1 MKKLFQIIGLCI
13 AIFVS
18 VSLNGCATAD
28 FRKNLT
34 AQDRVFGSIDALKII
49 KDRDLEA
56 ASKEVGKEFT
66 GFVPP
71 ETSEARLIFERD
83 YPATSF
89 SGDVK
94 QIFDSTYLDRVGQ
107 SVAWGIDLEKRT
119 SGFLKD
125 NENRQISV
133 TGRFKLDVAGVVN
146 DAAIMSGATNMVSA
160 AATGFQVAPT
170 MNAAIGGLGVGLV
183 GGLIVG
189 AINASSAEQTVN
201 GFLKSG
207 SFGERMGH
215 TTGSSSTKVY
225 VPYFHPVDEYLL
237 SHFFVNDVVEPVV
250 VLPGIVRFVFA
261 REGSDNIDYSKDVYF
276 ASTVGIYRGKKYE
289 EVFPKTKGWEFRVT
303 NLNLVRIPA
312 VPSWGNRNMEDHIR
326 FYTNLRGA
334 IRSAKIVL

>member
-1 MKKLFQIIGLCI
+1 MKKLFQIIGLGM
-13 AIFVS
+13 AMFVS
-18 VSLNGCATAD
+18 VALNGCATAD

-34 AQDRVFGSIDALKII
+34 AQDRVFGSINALKIN

-56 ASKEVGKEFT
+56 ASKEVGREFT

-133 TGRFKLDVAGVVN
+133 TGRFKLDVAGVVS
-146 DAAIMSGATNMVSA
+146 DAAVMSGATNMVSA
-160 AATGFQVAPT
+160 AATGFQVTPT
-170 MNAAIGGLGVGLV
+170 MNAAVGGLGVGLV
-183 GGLIVG
+183 GGLIAG
-189 AINASSAEQTVN
+189 AITGYNVNQTIN

-207 SFGERMGH
+207 SFGERMEH
-215 TTGSSSTKVY
+215 SAGSASTKMH
-225 VPYFHPVDEYLL
+225 VPFFYPVDEYLL
-237 SHFFVNDVVEPVV
+237 SHYSGGVDPVDI
-250 VLPGIVRFVFA
+250 LPGLVRFVFA
-261 REGSDNIDYSKDVYF
+261 REGSDNVDYSKDMYF
-276 ASTVGIYRGKKYE
+276 ASVVGVYRGKKYE
-289 EVFPKTKGWEFRVT
+289 ELFPKTKGWEFRVT
-303 NLNLVRIPA
+303 NLNVIKTPGQKEDRIKYYI
-312 VPSWGNRNMEDHIR
+312 S
-326 FYTNLRGA
+326 LREA
-334 IRSAKIVL
+334 IRAAKIIL